1 MRRSQWFKPLMLGVL
16 LVAGQSLFAQE
27 LKDDKGYKDQLAA
40 IETKLKSGDISNA
53 LQSIEETLQKYP
65 KGAEVYYAKSL
76 LYAQARNFDVA
87 LPAAIEAVKISPENI
102 LFNNHLL
109 ELYKSQG
116 NFDAAVAL
124 LDDFMKLHPNNPQLY
139 REKIMLQHTGKQ
151 SADALK
157 TYDVAKEKFGET
169 DTLDVLK
176 AEILMDLKK
185 PKEAQVLLLPW
196 RQKKS
201 PIRQVYSTLSYI
213 YIDENKPKDAVL
225 VLEDGLQASKDDL
238 LYLDMADANMA
249 LNKKIP
255 AFDNIKKAFLSES
268 VTYMDKHRVM
278 SNLVNNNKEFTMDQL
293 QDLAGV
299 LILKHPGIAESHMFK
314 GDVLWMRGALD
325 EAKSLYLTAVSI
337 TPQNVEAWRKLVNV
351 DLANNDLDQAIVDGN
366 EALKHNPGNVII
378 TYFVGMAHMM
388 KKDTDQARKYLES
401 ALDQSANQNDF
412 VKSMV
417 YGGLGDLYHEIKME
431 SASDVAYEEAIKL
444 DSNNV
449 TALNNA
455 AYYLSLRKE
464 NLDKAAEYAK
474 RANEVEPNSG
484 TFQDT
489 YAWVLFQQGK
499 YAEALTWIEKAIKNS
514 QPSGVL
520 YDHYGDI
527 LMKVGKGKEAIKQW
541 EKALTFAD
549 GSTVDKE
556 KIKKKISEK
565 KYID

>member
-1 MRRSQWFKPLMLGVL
+1 M
-16 LVAGQSLFAQE
+16 
-27 LKDDKGYKDQLAA
+27 
-40 IETKLKSGDISNA
+40 
-53 LQSIEETLQKYP
+53 
-65 KGAEVYYAKSL
+65 
-76 LYAQARNFDVA
+76 
-87 LPAAIEAVKISPENI
+87 
-102 LFNNHLL
+102 
-109 ELYKSQG
+109 
-116 NFDAAVAL
+116 
-124 LDDFMKLHPNNPQLY
+124 
-139 REKIMLQHTGKQ
+139 
-151 SADALK
+151 
-157 TYDVAKEKFGET
+157 
-169 DTLDVLK
+169 
-176 AEILMDLKK
+176 
-185 PKEAQVLLLPW
+185 
-196 RQKKS
+196 
-201 PIRQVYSTLSYI
+201 
-213 YIDENKPKDAVL
+213 
-225 VLEDGLQASKDDL
+225 LEDGLQASKDDL

-278 SNLVNNNKEFTMDQL
+278 SNLVNNNKDFTMDQL

-520 YDHYGDI
+520 YEHYGDI